1 MENDSSVNLITGPC
15 FYTKKISYITSISFC
30 KIRFSIILPYKLR
43 LVKRALFLLNAAFVM
58 EIKYCIAMAKAA
70 FDKTKVLFTRNFDLN
85 LRKELINVTV
95 GA

>member
-1 MENDSSVNLITGPC
+1 
-15 FYTKKISYITSISFC
+15 
-30 KIRFSIILPYKLR
+30 
-43 LVKRALFLLNAAFVM
+43 VKRALFLLNAAFVM